1 MALIVG
7 DLLQSLTM
15 EAGDNPPNPML
26 ALDWLQQ
33 RYESVLTRAPWP
45 FLIKEA
51 VFSTIA
57 EITAGTVTV
66 TNGSATV
73 TETTSNAN
81 GWSSSVESR
90 FYRRD
95 GDSEFYKISTFGDAN
110 PDTLTLNRVYE
121 GATGT
126 VIGYTI
132 FQRFYSLASDV
143 REVMSIARVETP
155 GFLTEVS
162 QEELATVLPNRP
174 SLGNPGFWS
183 YAGRDS
189 SNVFQIELYPIPD
202 AANGFLYQYLESTP
216 SLVDADVTI
225 LPQIPFGLL
234 RSGWL
239 ADYWSWRSRHDN
251 APPNAGQHQQN
262 QEREFEK
269 RLKELI
275 IRESPNFPPKRLK
288 FHDRFWKHR
297 ILREQRSIPI
307 RLP

>member
-7 DLLQSLTM
+7 DLLQSLQR
-15 EAGDNPPNPML
+15 EAGDNPPDPVL
-26 ALDWLQQ
+26 SVDWLQQ

-51 VFSTIA
+51 TFNTTA

-66 TNGSATV
+66 TLASTTV
-73 TETTSNAN
+73 TETDSNAN
-81 GWSSSVESR
+81 GWSSSVENR
-90 FYRRD
+90 YFRAT
-95 GDSEFYKISTFGDAN
+95 GDSEFYKISTFTNAN
-110 PDTLTLNRVYE
+110 PDTLTLERVYE
-121 GATGT
+121 QTTANTQ
-126 VIGYTI
+126 GYRI

-143 REVMSIARVETP
+143 REIMSIARIEIP

-162 QEELATVLPNRP
+162 QEELASVLPNRP
-174 SLGNPGFWS
+174 SVGNPGFWS

-189 SNVFQIELYPIPD
+189 NNNFQIELYPIPD
-202 AANGFLYQYLESTP
+202 KARGFLYQYLESTP

-239 ADYWSWRSRHDN
+239 ADYWSWRGAFDN
-251 APPNAGQHQQN
+251 APPNAGNWAQKY
-262 QEREFEK
+262 EREFEK
-269 RLKELI
+269 RLQELL

-307 RLP
+307 QLP